1 MERLLTKMTG
11 DIGRKIHTGRSRN
24 SQVVQDER
32 LYIKKR
38 IKDIDRKIQRLQKIL
53 IKQAES
59 HINTIF
65 PGYTHLRQAQ
75 PIILAHYFL
84 CIFHMI
90 QRDRERLA
98 QTLKRTDVLVL
109 GSGALAGSGFDLDR
123 PYLARLLNL
132 SRISPNSMDAVADRD
147 FIAEFLCNIC
157 ILSVHLSRFAEDLI
171 IWSTDEF
178 NFIELDDSVCTG
190 SSIMPQKKNPDS
202 LELIRGKSARF
213 IGNLNTLLILL
224 KGLPMAYNK
233 DLQEDK
239 EPLFDS
245 VKNINLILDVFGEV
259 ISSLKV
265 NKKNIK
271 SRLDKFITA
280 TDLADYLTKKN
291 IPFRTSHQIIG
302 KLVKHLIRRNIS
314 FSQLSLKELK
324 EFSPEFEEDVYRL
337 MDPGQSI
344 KAREIQGGTGYK
356 SVKRQ
361 LKSVKS
367 MMRNNLIR

>member
-1 MERLLTKMTG
+1 
-11 DIGRKIHTGRSRN
+11 
-24 SQVVQDER
+24 
-32 LYIKKR
+32 
-38 IKDIDRKIQRLQKIL
+38 
-53 IKQAES
+53 
-59 HINTIF
+59 
-65 PGYTHLRQAQ
+65 
-75 PIILAHYFL
+75 
-84 CIFHMI
+84 MI